1 MKMYLGISSE
11 KPLGLF
17 IRLLVIFTVVTNV
30 NAVKESAS
38 LRDRVAQIKLALDN
52 KVEIAPIK
60 DKLLPSEFEGLDDEI
75 SEELAFSP
83 FILTLE
89 EAIEY
94 AILNNL
100 SFRNSYGLLEIATRK
115 VTANKASLFEPTLQ
129 LSYDRR
135 ATNNPAQGFIPQFT
149 SQVEGGSLSYSQ
161 QFNDGTNVILNYGTN
176 NSSSSLRDQQSNTGL
191 QLQIRRSL
199 FGKSNTFYANE
210 ISLRNARID
219 KKIAYTEYL
228 DSYQA
233 LVVKVVEAYLN
244 TVKAQRQIG
253 VSESV
258 LRSRQELLDLT
269 QIKFNLGVS
278 TKLDVLRVEVQVA
291 SEEELLIKARNTFQ
305 NRMDA
310 LLNIL
315 NYDDPPENVAVSFD
329 EEHNSSELEY
339 SEKLDENLDRA
350 MTQRFDIKIAQFRLS
365 QQSNSLRNAQEQ
377 IKNKVELSGS
387 LRKHAT
393 DSVFSASQDFSD
405 RNWSLGLSYKYP
417 LGNRRNRENLFSQR
431 VRLNNSERQLEE
443 LRLKVGL
450 EVRNAQRS
458 IVSTRERIKVL
469 KKNLARARENLKL
482 ARLSYEKGIKSSIE
496 VLDAQDD
503 LQDVNKNYIN
513 TILDL
518 KIAEFRLL
526 RSMGTIGIP
535 ESIMLKAQQW
545 LLVKN

>member
-60 DKLLPSEFEGLDDEI
+60 DNLLPSEFEGLDDEI

-535 ESIMLKAQQW
+535 QSIMLKAQQW